1 MEAMEKEERVKVLKN
16 KLLELNKKLLEKQQK
31 KLTPGVKRHIQSLK
45 AQRRKIVRELVELEE
60 SKGGDKNE

>member
-1 MEAMEKEERVKVLKN
+1 MKEKEGRIKSLK
-16 KLLELNKKLLEKQQK
+16 KELLELNKKLIEKQQK

>member
-1 MEAMEKEERVKVLKN
+1 MEKEERVKVLKN

>member
-1 MEAMEKEERVKVLKN
+1 MEAMEKEERVKVLKSE
-16 KLLELNKKLLEKQQK
+16 LLELNKKLLEKQQK

-60 SKGGDKNE
+60 GEGGKNK

>member
-1 MEAMEKEERVKVLKN
+1 MKKEERIKVLKN
-16 KLLELNKKLLEKQQK
+16 ELLELNKKLLEKQQK
-31 KLTPGVKRHIQSLK
+31 KLTSGVKRHIQSLK

>member
-45 AQRRKIVRELVELEE
+45 AQRRKIIRQLIELEE
-60 SKGGDKNE
+60 SENIKK

>member
-45 AQRRKIVRELVELEE
+45 AQRRKIVRQLIELEE
-60 SKGGDKNE
+60 SENIKK

>member
-1 MEAMEKEERVKVLKN
+1 MKKEERVKVLKN

-45 AQRRKIVRELVELEE
+45 AQRRKIIRQLIELEE
-60 SKGGDKNE
+60 SENIKK

>member
-1 MEAMEKEERVKVLKN
+1 MKKEERVKVLK
-16 KLLELNKKLLEKQQK
+16 KELLELNKKLLEKQQK
-31 KLTPGVKRHIQSLK
+31 KFTPGVKCAIQKLK

>member
-1 MEAMEKEERVKVLKN
+1 MKEKEERIKSLK
-16 KLLELNKKLLEKQQK
+16 KELLELNKKLLEKQQK

-60 SKGGDKNE
+60 SEGGEK

>member
-16 KLLELNKKLLEKQQK
+16 ELLELNKKLLEKQQK

-45 AQRRKIVRELVELEE
+45 AQRRKIVRQLIELEE
-60 SKGGDKNE
+60 SENIKK

>member
-1 MEAMEKEERVKVLKN
+1 MTMEKEERVKALKSE
-16 KLLELNKKLLEKQQK
+16 LLELNKKLLEKQQK

-45 AQRRKIVRELVELEE
+45 AQRRKIIRQLIELEE